1 VKYLN
6 LSEYLGLGSIIATV
20 LVGIISWILSAYL
33 TKKTLKRKKINYEIK
48 MFPIISKDFF
58 SKSSDLKIYFK
69 DELLPEPTLLAVDII
84 NSGNVAI
91 ENPPIEIEALG
102 ATYIIPGYIEDIPP
116 GYEKIWELERTDAES
131 CAIHLEHINPG
142 QVVKA
147 RFFLDELPKFP
158 PVFKSPMKD
167 LEIREVDTEI
177 KKVFL
182 ESLISALE
190 LTGMGRSIHSITKIL
205 KQRK

>member
-1 VKYLN
+1 MDLA
-6 LSEYLGLGSIIATV
+6 EYLGLGAIIATV
-20 LVGIISWILSAYL
+20 LVGIVSWILSAYL

-48 MFPIISKDFF
+48 MFPIISKDFS

-69 DELLPEPTLLAVDII
+69 EELLPEPTLLAIDII

-91 ENPPIEIEALG
+91 EVPPIEIEALG

-116 GYEKIWELERTDAES
+116 GYEDIWKLEKTDAES

-147 RFFLDELPKFP
+147 RFFLDEFPKNP
-158 PVFKSPMKD
+158 PVFKCPMKD
-167 LEIREVDTEI
+167 LEIIEVDTEI

-190 LTGMGRSIHSITKIL
+190 LTGMGSIHRISKIF
-205 KQRK
+205 KQKI